1 MRPILTSDI
10 CSCPHNGLGASS
22 AIPFAEAEGGCVNRI
37 DKAALERLA
46 A

>member
-22 AIPFAEAEGGCVNRI
+22 ATLFAEAKGGCVSRI
-37 DKAALERLA
+37 DKAALKRLA